1 LGSFTNCFFAQ
12 KTDASLTERC
22 FATSGTWTR
31 SLYIRNCTFYGNT
44 EFSAG
49 TATGTGAYVVIDRY
63 LGIAIGSNCFKI
75 TAGTVEFRNPS
86 QSMPP
91 ILQTGGTFIGTNIL
105 AWQAN
110 TAANTSIFGG
120 TGFSYKGTASALG
133 SGSIFL
139 TGGGNTVADGTTFG
153 KLSVGSNVIY
163 GFNDVIYDTAL
174 ATLSGVPYY
183 TVAPNANVSTVSQ
196 TRPQWSQLTTASSV
210 TAANQLGVILDST
223 NGKVYTTSSFDAGAY

>member
-1 LGSFTNCFFAQ
+1 M
-12 KTDASLTERC
+12 
-22 FATSGTWTR
+22 
-31 SLYIRNCTFYGNT
+31 RNCAFYGNT

-49 TATGTGAYVVIDRY
+49 TVTGTGAYVVIDGY
-63 LGIAIGSNCFKI
+63 LGVAIGGNCFKI
-75 TAGTVEFRNPS
+75 TAGTIEFRDPS
-86 QSMPP
+86 HAMPP
-91 ILQTGGTFIGTNIL
+91 ILQTGGIFIGTNIL
-105 AWQAN
+105 AWQVN

-139 TGGGNTVADGTTFG
+139 TGAGNAVVDGATWG

-163 GFNDVIYDTAL
+163 GFNGVIYDTSL

-183 TVAPNANVSTVSQ
+183 TVAPNANVSTVIQ

-223 NGKVYTTSSFDAGAY
+223 NGKVYTTTSFDAGTF